1 MANSGG
7 AKYEPAHGTEARYNR
22 GCRCP
27 ACRSGS
33 AAARRRR
40 KEEKEAAAATPVTSI
55 DAATGAE
62 GPVTGVEG
70 SVRRLIQLVADDPV
84 TQVRAQMAL
93 QLARRLDRA
102 DGAPAPI
109 AAQLQVL
116 MAGLK
121 PVKQVGVVADGVS
134 APRLSA
140 LFGSRGRVDPGAV
153 PGPERSAAVGDEA

>member
-1 MANSGG
+1 MASTGG
-7 AKYEPAHGTEARYNR
+7 EKYEPAHGTEARYNR
-22 GCRCP
+22 GCKCGKCKSAR
-27 ACRSGS
+27 
-33 AAARRRR
+33 AAAVRRR
-40 KEEKEAAAATPVTSI
+40 KEAKELDAETPVTSI
-55 DAATGAE
+55 DTATGAD

-70 SVRRLIQLVADDPV
+70 SVRRLINLVADDPV

-93 QLARRLDRA
+93 QLARRLDKA

-121 PVKQVGVVADGVS
+121 PVKQVGVVADGVA
-134 APRLSA
+134 APRLSS

-153 PGPERSAAVGDEA
+153 PGPERAAAVGDEA